1 MTLLWNTPQSKIHML
16 MFTESKIFTEI
27 TKIKKFLTLVPKLQ
41 PLPRILTSPLYL
53 SSLSSWKVL
62 IWSLSQLA
70 GSSFFLLLFH
80 NHNSYYFLLKN
91 HSISFLH
98 KIESPYL
105 LLFVWFVF
113 YFCINFCNYLII
125 FFEQTQFSSSFL
137 SCIFNLSIF
146 DLL

>member
-16 MFTESKIFTEI
+16 MFTERKIFTEI

-41 PLPRILTSPLYL
+41 LLPRILTSPLYL
-53 SSLSSWKVL
+53 SSLSSWKVTSHMKPFPTNW
-62 IWSLSQLA
+62 IK
-70 GSSFFLLLFH
+70 FFLLLFH

-113 YFCINFCNYLII
+113 YFCINFCNYLYY
-125 FFEQTQFSSSFL
+125 FL
-137 SCIFNLSIF
+137 LRANSVLF
-146 DLL
+146 